1 MAEASGIVSTLVGR
15 AIARS
20 PDGSEREL
28 RVGDAVRPDDVIIT
42 AEGSFLE
49 LDMPDGPSVVVSE
62 RLEFAF
68 TEELFDQG
76 FSETESSVDDNT
88 VDAIL
93 AALESG
99 GDLLEELEAPA
110 AGAGGAAGTEGHSF
124 VRLGRIDFGLDVEPF
139 EITDDV
145 DEFPELDGQ
154 L

>member
-42 AEGSFLE
+42 AEGAFLE
-49 LDMPDGPSVVVSE
+49 IDMPDAPSVVVSE

-110 AGAGGAAGTEGHSF
+110 AGAGGAAGNQG
-124 VRLGRIDFGLDVEPF
+124 
-139 EITDDV
+139 
-145 DEFPELDGQ
+145 
-154 L
+154 